1 MNHDATPRKVIAQ
14 IRHACDGRLLHQPV
28 RLLATPRRARRRALG
43 QASCEL
49 IRLRRE
55 ARFQITTV
63 AVLGTW
69 AILFV
74 TALAAMTL
82 GDAAGLGP
90 KLGQGLA
97 AIERFVNGLMS

>member
-28 RLLATPRRARRRALG
+28 RLLATPRHLRRRGLSKA
-43 QASCEL
+43 ACEL
-49 IRLRRE
+49 RQLQRE
-55 ARFQITTV
+55 ARFQITAV
-63 AVLGTW
+63 AVLGTL

-74 TALAAMTL
+74 TALAVVTV
-82 GDAAGLGP
+82 GDATGLVP

-97 AIERFVNGLMS
+97 AIERFVTGLIS